1 MLRKSLSTWRVAE
14 KPVPIEAA
22 EVHLLVEN
30 LLKTAKEKQKVYE
43 KKEDA
48 KKSFEALIEVLSS
61 IEETI
66 KSEILV
72 RDLEEWNYDIRG
84 TWGVVF
90 WMIRQIVESV
100 QKNFEESFPS
110 KPKTEGFSLWGWWK
124 SATPGIEEINDD
136 ILDLQTLDQI
146 FPLLVLVSHGENY
159 TGEAFLDEILKT
171 EIYIRPFWY
180 SWEPGLAKF
189 KDIFN
194 YMKTTAVQATKRK
207 GFFGAIMRVPDNVA
221 ALVRTNTVRTHAL
234 CESEASAEL
243 LRSLWHMPEDGIAGR
258 LLNLTLTSI
267 KVSEKIIIHREE
279 GPIPC
284 RIIYAKELPFAI
296 PEELRTAA
304 KKVVQSS
311 TGTSVTRVISIDDDK
326 PMISDAPL
334 PAPKTPEKMISSQL
348 ETLNDNQV
356 IRRRSS
362 RNLLRG
368 RVINTNKASLR
379 NSGLNSSKETLGS
392 SAATIKSNE
401 SPATTSQVSF
411 SETSVSETE
420 DRSSQQNTE
429 IDASEG
435 PSSINSLP
443 QRASTTL
450 TGSGLSTTSQD
461 TVEVSNNINTN
472 NSSDSIQA
480 PMTSS
485 PQLGIDLRRS
495 YTNVNRAMIK
505 KLQSTPSR
513 ANLFT
518 PVIRKGPSLQVIA
531 NANKLSRSTTSIQ
544 IPSPQRRDASPVLES
559 SEKKSPRKEKD
570 DDAVSSK
577 VKTKSTSKEKLK
589 KLNEEGSPRGESP
602 ASGRRIMFQD
612 EVLPIVTDP
621 SSARKTTSAEKLDL
635 SKARRTSSNDEKLKK
650 MIEDQREPQDKKDK
664 KDKKEKEKKNKERLD
679 ASDDIKS
686 SRKKISTDHLVMSV
700 DDAKINKRSKKDKSK
715 SSKSRDLDSS
725 LEDSSSSKVKRKSS
739 NDDRVL
745 SIRPD
750 SGSRSP
756 SPKRSRNESDLEKS
770 SEVSSPKTPKKDSAR
785 SGSGST
791 SGSRTTSPLRGT
803 STSTSI
809 DLEGTP
815 VNSLLSSV
823 RSRSPTVDYS
833 GPGSLTTSLE
843 TSESK
848 SKREKKEKEKK
859 EKKEKEKKEKKD
871 KKNLGRGRATTL
883 KVSKSGVDMRDP
895 KGIRSI
901 SFEAS
906 DAKKHSLNSKF
917 KLSRKQTKSPK
928 HELPVILHFH
938 GGGFL
943 SGNAKSHE
951 TYLREWAKSS
961 GALIISVDYTL
972 APDAKYPYALDECF
986 YVYEWLVSGKNQLGI
1001 LPSKIILAGD
1011 SAGGNFVLGVT
1022 FKAIAAGIR
1031 VPDALLCSYPALD
1044 LRRMPTPS
1052 RLMFMEDILVPHY
1065 FLEICL
1071 KAYCE
1076 GSGDPFSDPL
1086 LSPVL
1091 ADDELLSKLPDQMYF
1106 FCGGYDPLLDD
1117 TALFTKRLDQ
1127 VGKNYEFFL
1136 HPGLPHGF
1144 LNFGSF
1150 LVDAHTAMVQECDVL
1165 TKIVKGEAVTRTPK
1179 FPASPQQQKRGKRS
1193 MSAMGNSPK

>member
-1 MLRKSLSTWRVAE
+1 
-14 KPVPIEAA
+14 
-22 EVHLLVEN
+22 
-30 LLKTAKEKQKVYE
+30 
-43 KKEDA
+43 
-48 KKSFEALIEVLSS
+48 
-61 IEETI
+61 
-66 KSEILV
+66 
-72 RDLEEWNYDIRG
+72 
-84 TWGVVF
+84 
-90 WMIRQIVESV
+90 
-100 QKNFEESFPS
+100 
-110 KPKTEGFSLWGWWK
+110 
-124 SATPGIEEINDD
+124 
-136 ILDLQTLDQI
+136 
-146 FPLLVLVSHGENY
+146 
-159 TGEAFLDEILKT
+159 
-171 EIYIRPFWY
+171 
-180 SWEPGLAKF
+180 
-189 KDIFN
+189 
-194 YMKTTAVQATKRK
+194 
-207 GFFGAIMRVPDNVA
+207 
-221 ALVRTNTVRTHAL
+221 
-234 CESEASAEL
+234 
-243 LRSLWHMPEDGIAGR
+243 MPEDGIAGR
-258 LLNLTLTSI
+258 LLNLTLASI

-311 TGTSVTRVISIDDDK
+311 TGTAVTKVISIDDDK
-326 PMISDAPL
+326 PMVSEAPL
-334 PAPKTPEKMISSQL
+334 PSPKTSEKMISSQL
-348 ETLNDNQV
+348 ETLNDNNV

-368 RVINTNKASLR
+368 RVMTTKASLR

-401 SPATTSQVSF
+401 SPTTTSQVSF
-411 SETSVSETE
+411 SETSASETE
-420 DRSSQQNTE
+420 DKSSQQNTE
-429 IDASEG
+429 MDVSEG
-435 PSSINSLP
+435 PNSIASLP
-443 QRASTTL
+443 QRASTQL
-450 TGSGLSTTSQD
+450 TGSGLSTISQSD
-461 TVEVSNNINTN
+461 TIEASNNSNIN
-472 NSSDSIQA
+472 NSTDSLQA
-480 PMTSS
+480 PSN
-485 PQLGIDLRRS
+485 PQLSIDLRRS

-513 ANLFT
+513 ANLFS
-518 PVIRKGPSLQVIA
+518 PAIRKGPSLQVIA

-544 IPSPQRRDASPVLES
+544 IPPPRRDSSPLDTS
-559 SEKKSPRKEKD
+559 SEKKSPRKDKD
-570 DDAVSSK
+570 DDSLSSK

-589 KLNEEGSPRGESP
+589 KLEESPRAESP

-612 EVLPIVTDP
+612 EVLPKVTEP
-621 SSARKTTSAEKLDL
+621 NTARKTTSNEKLDL
-635 SKARRTSSNDEKLKK
+635 AKARRTSSNDEKLKK
-650 MIEDQREPQDKKDK
+650 MIEDNRETPEKKDKKDK
-664 KDKKEKEKKNKERLD
+664 KDKKNKDVRLD
-679 ASDDIKS
+679 ASDDVKS
-686 SRKKISTDHLVMSV
+686 SRKKISTDHLIMSV
-700 DDAKINKRSKKDKSK
+700 DDTKLSKKSKKDKSK
-715 SSKSRDLDSS
+715 SPKSRDLDSS

-745 SIRPD
+745 SIRTD

-756 SPKRSRNESDLEKS
+756 SPNRSRNDSDLEKS

-791 SGSRTTSPLRGT
+791 SGSRTTSPLRSG

-815 VNSLLSSV
+815 INTLLSSV

-833 GPGSLTTSLE
+833 GPGSLTLSLE
-843 TSESK
+843 SSEGK
-848 SKREKKEKEKK
+848 SKKDKKIEKK
-859 EKKEKEKKEKKD
+859 EKKEKEKKEKKE
-871 KKNLGRGRATTL
+871 KKSTLPRTRATTL
-883 KVSKSGVDMRDP
+883 KVSKSGTDMRTDP
-895 KGIRSI
+895 KGFRSI
-901 SFEAS
+901 SFEAA
-906 DAKKHSLNSKF
+906 DAKKHSLGSKY
-917 KLSRKQTKSPK
+917 KLSRKQAKSPK
-928 HELPVILHFH
+928 HELPVVLHFH

-951 TYLREWAKSS
+951 TYLREWAKAS

-972 APDAKYPYALDECF
+972 APDAKYPYALDECY

-1001 LPSKIILAGD
+1001 HPSKIILAGD

-1022 FKAIAAGIR
+1022 FKAIANGIR

-1076 GSGDPFSDPL
+1076 GAGDPFSDPL

-1150 LVDAHTAMVQECDVL
+1150 LVDAHTAMIQECDVL

-1179 FPASPQQQKRGKRS
+1179 LNQSPLQQKRGKRS
-1193 MSAMGNSPK
+1193 MSAMGDSKK